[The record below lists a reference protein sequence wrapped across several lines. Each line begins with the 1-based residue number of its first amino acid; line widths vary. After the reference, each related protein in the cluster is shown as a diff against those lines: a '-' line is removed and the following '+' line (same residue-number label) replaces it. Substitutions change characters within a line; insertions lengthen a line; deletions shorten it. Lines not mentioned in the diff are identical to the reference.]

1 MLDFYGRELGLRVA
15 RKHLGWYMDEA
26 ATPAPLRKLV
36 LTARDP
42 ETVLHLLPEALCGNA
57 EEAA

>member
-1 MLDFYGRELGLRVA
+1 
-15 RKHLGWYMDEA
+15 
-26 ATPAPLRKLV
+26 V